1 MIKNMDGEY
10 MAKKRRIKSLDEHYM
25 GPEPDFR
32 KDPPPTDK
40 KQRQTA
46 YSKATHWYYYFTNK
60 KLYTKEV
67 IAYCKDVL
75 KFSKKEIQAMKC
87 LPDWKVYMK
96 FHAFVKMTEI
106 GWDFTQ
112 EQIDGYHEKL
122 REVLLPEGLILLKN
136 KKEEKD
142 SKPKKEIISPHER
155 TRRKVLATI
164 VGDWDEMVIDKWMDG
179 KFDKKEVKFPTYQL
193 FQLHSLKGSA
203 INIFKDIIMQ
213 EYEPVK
219 DAYDRTCDQAME
231 AYAHIKK
238 GDKKKMLV
246 LMEGVFEELDRVRDS
261 LKSARTA
268 NKKPKSKESQVK
280 NLKYLQDD
288 VDAKL
293 VSIHPALIPS
303 QGKLWMF
310 NVKTRKLTEFI
321 TSSTEG
327 FEIRGST
334 LQRWDDERS
343 RITTL
348 RKPDEVLPQ
357 ILNKTERQI
366 DNLWKTFT
374 TKIGKPTGR
383 INKDT
388 ILLRVESY
396 KR

>member
-1 MIKNMDGEY
+1 

-32 KDPPPTDK
+32 KVPPPTDNK
-40 KQRQTA
+40 ERQTV
-46 YSKATHWYYYFTNK
+46 YSKATHWFYYFTNK

-67 IAYCKDVL
+67 IDYCKDVL

-96 FHAFVKMTEI
+96 SHKFTKMTEI
-106 GWDFTQ
+106 GWNFSQ
-112 EQIDGYHEKL
+112 EEIDMHHNHL
-122 REVLLPEGLILLKN
+122 REVLLPEGLILLKD
-136 KKEEKD
+136 KKEIQET
-142 SKPKKEIISPHER
+142 KPKKPVISPHER
-155 TRRKVLATI
+155 TRRKVISTI
-164 VGDWDEMVIDKWMDG
+164 YGDWDEMVIDKWMDG
-179 KFDKKEVKFPTYQL
+179 KYDKKEVKFPTYSL

-203 INIFKDIIMQ
+203 INIFKEIVMS
-213 EYEPVK
+213 EYTPIK

-231 AYAHIKK
+231 AYSHIKK
-238 GDKKKMLV
+238 GDKRKMLT
-246 LMEGVFEELDRVRDS
+246 LMEGIFEDLDRVRDS

-268 NKKPKSKESQVK
+268 NKKPKSKDAQIK

-293 VSIHPALIPS
+293 VSIHPALIPNE
-303 QGKLWMF
+303 GKLWMY

-321 TSSTEG
+321 TSSTDG

-334 LQRWDDERS
+334 LQKWDEERS

-357 ILNKTERQI
+357 ILNKTEKQI

-388 ILLRVESY
+388 ILIRVESY